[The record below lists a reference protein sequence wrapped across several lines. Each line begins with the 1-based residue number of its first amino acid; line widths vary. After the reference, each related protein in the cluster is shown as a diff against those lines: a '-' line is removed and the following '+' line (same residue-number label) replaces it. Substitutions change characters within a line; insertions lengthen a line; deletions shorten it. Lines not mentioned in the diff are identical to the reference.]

1 MSSFVYLDIGNS
13 NTKWKYKETYFE
25 LPTSQ
30 FKLDKLPKS
39 SKIWLSNVS
48 RDFFIDDFSNIFVVE
63 SQRKYKSLTNS
74 YKEPKLL
81 GSDRWLAMIASY
93 EKSNK
98 SSFITID
105 IGSAMTID
113 VVDSL
118 GNHQGG
124 LIFPGLQKIRQSF
137 DNFPLSDCN
146 NIHILGDSTQEAW
159 TIGTL
164 ALVVNSINLKVNQL
178 MSEFIDARIF
188 ITGGG
193 FMEVKK
199 LLNFPYVYQKNLVLD
214 GLEFFADNM
223 G

>member
-13 NTKWKYKETYFE
+13 NTKWKFKETYFE

-30 FKLDKLPKS
+30 FKLDKLPKTP
-39 SKIWLSNVS
+39 KIWLSNVS
-48 RDFFIDDFSNIFVVE
+48 REFFIDDFSNIFVAE

-74 YKEPKLL
+74 YREPNLL

-105 IGSAMTID
+105 IGSAVTID
-113 VVDSL
+113 VVDSI

-146 NIHILGDSTQEAW
+146 NIHILGDSTQDAW
-159 TIGTL
+159 SIGTL
-164 ALVVNSINLKVNQL
+164 SLLVNAINLKISHL
-178 MSEFIDARIF
+178 MGEFPDASIY
-188 ITGGG
+188 ISGGG
-193 FMEVKK
+193 FDEVKK
-199 LLNFPYVYQKNLVLD
+199 FIQFPYEYQKNLVLD
-214 GLEFFADNM
+214 GLEFFVDNM

>member
-1 MSSFVYLDIGNS
+1 MNNFIYLDIGNS
-13 NTKWKYKETYFE
+13 NTKWKFKETYFE
-25 LPTSQ
+25 LPTRQ
-30 FKLDKLPKS
+30 FQLDKLPKS
-39 SKIWLSNVS
+39 PKVWLSNVS
-48 RDFFIDDFSNIFVVE
+48 REFFINDFSNIFVVE

-74 YKEPKLL
+74 YREPKLL

-105 IGSAMTID
+105 IGTAVTID

>member
-159 TIGTL
+159 SIGTL
-164 ALVVNSINLKVNQL
+164 ALLVNSINLKVNQL

>member
-74 YKEPKLL
+74 YREPKLL

>member
-1 MSSFVYLDIGNS
+1 MFILILGIQILNGNIKRH
-13 NTKWKYKETYFE
+13 TE

>member
-13 NTKWKYKETYFE
+13 NTKWKFKETYFE

-30 FKLDKLPKS
+30 FKLDKLPKTP
-39 SKIWLSNVS
+39 KIWLSNVS
-48 RDFFIDDFSNIFVVE
+48 REFFIDDFSNIFVVE

>member
-39 SKIWLSNVS
+39 SKILLSNVS

>member
-13 NTKWKYKETYFE
+13 NTKWKFKETYFA

-39 SKIWLSNVS
+39 NKIWLSNVS
-48 RDFFIDDFSNIFVVE
+48 REFFIDDFSNIFVVE

-74 YKEPKLL
+74 YREPKLL